1 MIHHE
6 LSDIFFNHFHAEYQA
21 LFQSTKKVKK
31 FPPSA
36 EQIEAAILID
46 AREFVEAYPGL
57 MEWAGG
63 DITPEDLAKDFLHR
77 R

>member
-1 MIHHE
+1 MIYHE

-21 LFQSTKKVKK
+21 LFQSTKKIKK

-36 EQIEAAILID
+36 EQIEEAILKD
-46 AREFVEAYPGL
+46 AQEFVEAYPGL
-57 MEWAGG
+57 MEWAG
-63 DITPEDLAKDFLHR
+63 DFTAEDLAKDFLNR